1 MITGAQFPPLKPL
14 TVDVQSVVFV
24 FLVLV
29 VMPVGAVRSRS
40 TIALGARRRTGGR
53 ARPPRR
59 SDVLTRALIVQLLLF
74 ALSFVVARHQRMDL
88 WSWTGLRPVN
98 VGIAVGAL
106 TLVLVL
112 GALSWQLRTP
122 EERRTLW
129 MRHLLPR
136 TSAQWAL
143 WLVLSL
149 AAGVAEETAY
159 RGVLV
164 VLLASVTAS
173 FVTAVLLSAAAFALV
188 HYPQGAKSMGWVFAI
203 GLVMQAVVA
212 GTGMLYVAM
221 GVHAVYDVTA
231 AIRAAGK
238 FREDGEDPSLAIS
251 P

>member
-1 MITGAQFPPLKPL
+1 MITGDQFPPLTPL
-14 TVDVQSVVFV
+14 TMDVQSVVFV
-24 FLVLV
+24 LLVLV
-29 VMPVGAVRSRS
+29 VMPVGAVRSRT
-40 TIALGARRRTGGR
+40 TIGRGARRRTGAR
-53 ARPPRR
+53 SRPPGR

-74 ALSFVVARHQRMDL
+74 AMSFVVARDERMDL
-88 WSWTGLRPVN
+88 WSWTGLRPIN
-98 VGIAVGAL
+98 VGIAIGAL
-106 TLVLVL
+106 TLLLVL

-238 FREDGEDPSLAIS
+238 LKEEDQQPIAIG
-251 P
+251 

>member
-1 MITGAQFPPLKPL
+1 MINGGPFPRPTPL

-24 FLVLV
+24 LLVLV
-29 VMPVGAVRSRS
+29 VMPIGAVRSRS
-40 TIALGARRRTGGR
+40 AIAQEPRRGPGGR
-53 ARPPRR
+53 ARPPGR
-59 SDVLTRALIVQLLLF
+59 SDVLTRALALQLLLF
-74 ALSFVVARHQRMDL
+74 GLSFVVARHERMDL
-88 WSWTGLRPVN
+88 WSWTGLRPIN
-98 VGIAVGAL
+98 VGIAIGAL
-106 TLVLVL
+106 TLLLVL

-136 TSAQWAL
+136 TSAQWVL

-231 AIRAAGK
+231 AIRAVGK
-238 FREDGEDPSLAIS
+238 LEDDGEEQSRARR
-251 P
+251 

>member
-1 MITGAQFPPLKPL
+1 
-14 TVDVQSVVFV
+14 
-24 FLVLV
+24 
-29 VMPVGAVRSRS
+29 
-40 TIALGARRRTGGR
+40 
-53 ARPPRR
+53 
-59 SDVLTRALIVQLLLF
+59 
-74 ALSFVVARHQRMDL
+74 MDL

-98 VGIAVGAL
+98 VGIAIGAL
-106 TLVLVL
+106 TLLLVL

-238 FREDGEDPSLAIS
+238 LKEDGEEQSIAIS

>member
-14 TVDVQSVVFV
+14 TVDIQSVVFV
-24 FLVLV
+24 LLVLV
-29 VMPVGAVRSRS
+29 VMPIGAVRSRS
-40 TIALGARRRTGGR
+40 IIALGPRRRTGGR

-59 SDVLTRALIVQLLLF
+59 SDVLTRALVVQLLLF
-74 ALSFVVARHQRMDL
+74 AMSFVVARHQRMDL

-98 VGIAVGAL
+98 VGIAIGAL
-106 TLVLVL
+106 TLLLVL
-112 GALSWQLRTP
+112 GALSWQHRTP

-136 TSAQWAL
+136 TSTQWVL
-143 WLVLSL
+143 WLALSL

-173 FVTAVLLSAAAFALV
+173 FVTAALLSAAAFALV

-238 FREDGEDPSLAIS
+238 LKEEGEDQQPIAIT
-251 P
+251 

>member
-1 MITGAQFPPLKPL
+1 MITGAQFPPLTPL
-14 TVDVQSVVFV
+14 TVDTQSVLFV

-29 VMPVGAVRSRS
+29 VLPVGAVRSRS
-40 TIALGARRRTGGR
+40 TIAKGARRRTRGHS
-53 ARPPRR
+53 RPPRR

-74 ALSFVVARHQRMDL
+74 TMSFVVARHERMDL

-98 VGIAVGAL
+98 VGIAIGAL
-106 TLVLVL
+106 TLLLVL

-238 FREDGEDPSLAIS
+238 FREDGEDPFVAIS